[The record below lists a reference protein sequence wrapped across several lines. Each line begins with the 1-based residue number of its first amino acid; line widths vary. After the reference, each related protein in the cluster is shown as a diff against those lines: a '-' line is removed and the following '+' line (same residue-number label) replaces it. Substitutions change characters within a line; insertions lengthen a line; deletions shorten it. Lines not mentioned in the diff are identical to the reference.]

1 MAGDVQIRVN
11 VDGANDAARD
21 LSQID
26 RELASLSGSADQA
39 GKAFQ
44 GLSRFTSAAHL
55 ERFRDTFRDTG
66 VQVNNASKEI
76 DQLAS
81 RMQRVARDNAFRQL
95 AQDANLSHTQ
105 IARLRAQMGDY
116 SGALSS
122 LGAAVG
128 QHKVAILAAGAAMV
142 AFGKSCLDAQIEM
155 ERLEQSYK
163 AVFGAQASAQLKA
176 VYEQANRVGLK
187 FQETAEAAKGFF
199 AAGQGT
205 ALEKD
210 LQSIFKAVTDSG
222 AALQLSTD
230 EVNGALVA
238 LGQMMSKGKVQ
249 AEELRGQLGERL
261 PGAFQMA
268 AKAMGMTTAEL
279 DKFMADGKLTAEDLL
294 PKLAAALEEQYGEAA
309 LKAANT
315 VQGSINR
322 LETEWFRFKAR
333 VLNAGPVQLI
343 TEHIER
349 YLKVNNDA
357 ADKAKS
363 DAAIE
368 KELRAMGVKPE
379 GSRKKISQTGI
390 DVFSEVTESFYTE
403 EQLEK
408 RRQHLREAEK
418 MRQEYEKTLQE
429 ENEALAKHHE
439 LTDKLAEKSAASQE
453 AALERQKKAIRDAT
467 DKALAAAKA
476 QGSSEEALAAIRE
489 RGALAIA
496 ELGKKQANIGQS
508 ATSSGRA
515 SASAAKSAAVSQA
528 GYNGEI
534 ERTEQHIKSLQQQLN
549 LDKTETLTAAKIKAE
564 EKYQDT
570 ISKTNEEL
578 AKRLARKEISSTQA
592 DEIRKLKEQEAS
604 LQKQYDIRNATTKA
618 SQKQAQITQGQLK
631 FYKELG
637 QLSGNYGNTVELQNG
652 LIEEQAQKYRDIY
665 GISEDLVAQWEYY
678 QKLQISTD
686 PFDGALRGL
695 LRFSNE
701 YQDQGKVWED
711 LTYNFSRS
719 FVDQTGDMFDEFLE
733 TGKISLDGFKD
744 LFKSFLKQLA
754 WQAVAQP
761 IMVNIM
767 GSLMG
772 SSSGG
777 VASAAGLMGGGSN
790 DLIGT
795 TTNAFFAAGGQ
806 GGGIMDVGLGI
817 GKNYASR
824 QLFGGEGG
832 LMGGITDTINSTV
845 SSMMPSM
852 FAGSQNIATAN
863 IASNAFF
870 EAGGAS
876 AALPTT
882 TFTSAIGT
890 AGIGG
895 MVGGI
900 ASPFVNSLFGVENNQ
915 GSQVGS
921 MIGGGLGTVGGAMM
935 AAIPAMAAIPGI
947 GWIGAGV
954 AALGSIVGG
963 LIGGGLGTQPKQE
976 PKLEVD
982 LVGSLWKP
990 VSDAKDMQVFNN
1002 GGPIAAWD
1010 PNTGAYRSAVETSHG
1025 AKGAWDI
1032 TTAYGNVMQQTAEV
1046 SWGIADALGT
1056 ITDDMK
1062 TQYLKNLEELGEIN
1076 IHGIH
1081 RGEWINEANIQAF
1094 ADWYVGEA
1102 TGNMLI
1108 ALSNI
1113 DLTPLTIAADGMAA
1127 DTAEE
1132 LGTAIGNILSYVNIG
1147 QAIEDETMRDN
1158 FYDSIEDQMVNAL
1171 GKVSLAPLAIA
1182 ADGFAVDTVDEL
1194 STALKDVFTA
1204 YDMGETIQDED
1215 LKKAYQAKMQELI
1228 ESAFDGIDL
1237 SFLRVDFDQ
1246 NSFAGLQQAY
1256 AAVKA
1261 WEEVDKAI
1269 EDFLNPAS
1277 EFETQMDAIESQ
1289 FDAWI
1294 DMLKQLGW
1302 QEEAIAEVEQK
1313 RIKYIQKMQ
1322 EELERSMRQDLS
1334 LRFTALKS
1342 GSDSN
1347 VYALQSLLFQQANER
1362 EQWKSQ
1368 FGEDHDLY
1376 KAGVGIQQAEFTE
1389 TLLNQF
1395 KAMRDELLAQQKAA
1409 EQERIQDE
1417 MEALQDRI
1425 KAEQDEINARLK
1437 ALQDEINAKQ
1447 KEISEAERLADKFR
1461 RLAKN
1466 LEEYRRNL
1474 WTGENNL
1481 TGSRYNEA
1489 YSQFND
1495 LYQKAL
1501 AGDEDAFNSLT
1512 GKATE
1517 LLQLGRDQLP
1527 ERGEYND
1534 LFYDVDQKLKRAQL
1548 YAEQQVSQAEKELE
1562 VLNAQLE
1569 AMQKEQ
1575 EDLNLRLD
1583 ALQAELQAQQEIL
1596 QAQLDALNEN
1606 TEATREIPYTLEQ
1619 LNAAISYLSGALNT
1633 QVGGDSHA
1641 GGKTDWERLISEKV
1655 YQLNAGAYQG
1665 RTNWTRED
1673 FIKAATESYGSV
1685 ERWYELAGRQ
1695 EGFTLKA
1702 AQTTNDTL
1710 DRNSKTTLKTLNEH
1724 NLATNGYLNSQLTE
1738 AYSQGANLSS
1748 LLYTQEGYWPQAVSG
1763 ISGLNSGLSSVYSGV
1778 TGLNSGLSS
1787 IYSGVSGLNGG
1798 LSSIHAAIIALGE
1811 GGGGSYGGSTG
1822 SYEGSSGG
1830 SYNGSGSTSGLGSE
1844 YATVPLGQGIY
1855 GSRYKTENALLTA
1868 KARSLNQMKYEG
1880 RTDWYPSNVR
1890 QYMVKSCG
1898 SVEAWYKEYGRN
1910 EGFAEGG
1917 ITPSNRIYMVGERGP
1932 ELMMSPRQWG
1942 VLNNEATDLL
1952 FNRPEPQMPQASPEH
1967 IDMAIFHDIR
1977 AGLAEIANYVRQD
1990 VHKNDKVAALCK
2002 KMKDKLDKWDNDG
2015 LPHETSGAAA

>member
-1 MAGDVQIRVN
+1 MASDVQIRVN
-11 VDGANDAARD
+11 VDGAA
-21 LSQID
+21 
-26 RELASLSGSADQA
+26 
-39 GKAFQ
+39 
-44 GLSRFTSAAHL
+44 SAAHDL
-55 ERFRDTFRDTG
+55 SDIDVALNRLGAAADKSAAAFGTLAQSTKLGQLARIQDIFENTG
-66 VQVNNASKEI
+66 IRINAASREV
-76 DQLAS
+76 DELAS
-81 RMQRVARDNAFRQL
+81 RMQVVGRNNAFRQL
-95 AQDANLSHTQ
+95 AEEANLSHTQ
-105 IARLRAQMGDY
+105 IARLRLQMGDY

-122 LGAAVG
+122 LGQAVAN
-128 QHKVAILAAGAAMV
+128 HKVAILAAGAAMA
-142 AFGKSCLDAQIEM
+142 AFGKSCIDAQIEM

-163 AVFGAQASAQLKA
+163 AVFGSQATAQLQA
-176 VYEQANRVGLK
+176 VYEQAGRVGLK

-205 ALEKD
+205 ALEGE
-210 LQSIFKAVTDSG
+210 LQKIFRAVTDSG

-294 PKLAAALEEQYGEAA
+294 PKLAAAMEEQYGAA
-309 LKAANT
+309 AERAANT

-322 LETEWFRFKAR
+322 METEWMRFKAR
-333 VLNAGPVQLI
+333 ILDSGPVVFAVKFV
-343 TEHIER
+343 TE
-349 YLKVNNDA
+349 YLKSGNDA
-357 ADKAKS
+357 ADLAATKARHKKWLEDQGIKYDASSASENTALHYLGKGETNDYSEKWYKYAEIQERNDNYLKQYEEGLSRAEEKIVSDRREVIDAINKGDTAYKNRQKS
-363 DAAIE
+363 NTLSEHINKLEADTLKLKEKGLALTGVDAARIQENE
-368 KELRAMGVKPE
+368 KAIASARKQQEELN
-379 GSRKKISQTGI
+379 KKIEGGKKTG
-390 DVFSEVTESFYTE
+390 
-403 EQLEK
+403 
-408 RRQHLREAEK
+408 
-418 MRQEYEKTLQE
+418 
-429 ENEALAKHHE
+429 
-439 LTDKLAEKSAASQE
+439 KSA
-453 AALERQKKAIRDAT
+453 
-467 DKALAAAKA
+467 
-476 QGSSEEALAAIRE
+476 
-489 RGALAIA
+489 
-496 ELGKKQANIGQS
+496 
-508 ATSSGRA
+508 
-515 SASAAKSAAVSQA
+515 ASAAKSAAVSQA
-528 GYNGEI
+528 SYTGEI
-534 ERTEQHIKSLQQQLN
+534 ERTEQHVKSLQQQLG
-549 LDKTETLTAAKIKAE
+549 LDQTETLTAAKIRAE
-564 EKYQDT
+564 EKYQAA
-570 ISKTNEEL
+570 ISKTNEDL
-578 AKRLARKEISSTQA
+578 AKRQARGEITSTQA
-592 DEIRKLKEQEAS
+592 DEIRKLKEEEAS
-604 LQKQYDIRNATTKA
+604 LQKQYDIRQATTKA
-618 SQKQAQITQGQLK
+618 AQKQAQITQGQIK

-637 QLSGNYGNTVELQNG
+637 QLSGNYGNSVALQNS
-652 LIEEQAQKYRDIY
+652 LIEEQAKKYHDIY

-686 PFDGALRGL
+686 PFDGAYRGL
-695 LRFSNE
+695 LKFTSE
-701 YQDQGKVWED
+701 YGDQAKTWED
-711 LTYNFSRS
+711 LTYNFAKS

-733 TGKISLDGFKD
+733 TGKISLDGFRD

-754 WQAVAQP
+754 WQAIAQP
-761 IMVNIM
+761 IMVNIV
-767 GSLMG
+767 GSLLG
-772 SSSGG
+772 TGGGG
-777 VASAAGLMGGGSN
+777 VASAAGFAGAATGGGFTGPLTTEN
-790 DLIGT
+790 GT
-795 TTNAFFAAGGQ
+795 VVGQVVNGVQQMGTNY
-806 GGGIMDVGLGI
+806 V
-817 GKNYASR
+817 KN
-824 QLFGGEGG
+824 QLLGGESG
-832 LMGGITDTINSTV
+832 LMGGIADTINSTMA
-845 SSMMPSM
+845 SWFPNTFQSAAGG
-852 FAGSQNIATAN
+852 FAGPIT
-863 IASNAFF
+863 SNGVVVG
-870 EAGGAS
+870 ES
-876 AALPTT
+876 TVLP
-882 TFTSAIGT
+882 TFTSSLGT
-890 AGIGG
+890 AAMGG
-895 MVGGI
+895 MIGGI
-900 ASPFVNSLFGVENNQ
+900 ASPFVNSLFGIENNT
-915 GSQVGS
+915 GSSIGS
-921 MIGGGLGTVGGAMM
+921 MGGGLLGTIGGAM
-935 AAIPAMAAIPGI
+935 AAGSIAGPIGTIIGGAIG
-947 GWIGAGV
+947 
-954 AALGSIVGG
+954 ALGSLAGGALGG
-963 LIGGGLGTQPKQE
+963 LLGTQPKQE

-990 VSDAKDMQVFNN
+990 ISGELQDV
-1002 GGPIAAWD
+1002 GGWGDPSSTWD
-1010 PNTGAYRSAVETSHG
+1010 PVTGAFRASTQTSHG
-1025 AKGAWDI
+1025 ASGQYDMAR
-1032 TTAYGNVMQQTAEV
+1032 AYGEVMQQTAEV

-1062 TQYLKNLEELGEIN
+1062 AQYLQNLENLGEIN

-1081 RGEWINEANIQAF
+1081 RGDWINQENIQAF

-1132 LGTAIGNILSYVNIG
+1132 LGGAIGKIISYVNIG
-1147 QAIEDETMRDN
+1147 QAIEDETMRAN
-1158 FYDSIEDQMVNAL
+1158 FYDSVEDQMVNAL
-1171 GKVSLAPLAIA
+1171 GKVSLKPLAVA
-1182 ADGFAVDTVDEL
+1182 ADGLAVDTVDEL
-1194 STALKDVFTA
+1194 STALKDVFAA

-1215 LKKAYQAKMQELI
+1215 LKKAYQTKMQELI
-1228 ESAFDGIDL
+1228 EAAFADIDL
-1237 SFLRVDFDQ
+1237 SFLRVNFDPKT
-1246 NSFAGLQQAY
+1246 FAGMQQAY
-1256 AAVKA
+1256 AAVQA
-1261 WEEVDKAI
+1261 WDQVTESLENV
-1269 EDFLNPAS
+1269 LNPAS
-1277 EFETQMDAIESQ
+1277 EFETQMDAAKVQ
-1289 FDAWI
+1289 FDGWI
-1294 DMLKQLGW
+1294 DTLRQLGW
-1302 QEEAIAEVEQK
+1302 QEEAIAEIEAK
-1313 RIKYIQKMQ
+1313 RIDYMKKYQDQ
-1322 EELERSMRQDLS
+1322 LEREMRQNLA
-1334 LRFTALKS
+1334 LRLTALKS

-1362 EQWKSQ
+1362 EQWKAQ
-1368 FGEDHDLY
+1368 FGEDHELY

-1395 KAMRDELLAQQKAA
+1395 KSMRDELLAQQKAA
-1409 EQERIQDE
+1409 EEERIQDE

-1425 KAEQDEINARLK
+1425 KAQQDEINERLK
-1437 ALQDEINAKQ
+1437 ALQDEISAKQ

-1501 AGDEDAFNSLT
+1501 TGDEDAFNQLT
-1512 GKATE
+1512 GKAGE
-1517 LLQLGRDQLP
+1517 LLQLGREQLP

-1548 YAEQQVSQAEKELE
+1548 HAEQQASQAERELE
-1562 VLNAQLE
+1562 ILNAQLE

-1606 TEATREIPYTLEQ
+1606 AAATKEIPYTLEQ

-1673 FIKAATESYGSV
+1673 FIKAAKDSFGSV

-1710 DRNSKTTLKTLNEH
+1710 DRNSKTTLKTLNDH

-1738 AYSQGANLSS
+1738 VYAQGANLSS

-1787 IYSGVSGLNGG
+1787 IYSGVTGLNGG
-1798 LSSIHAAIIALGE
+1798 LSSIYNAVVALGE

-1822 SYEGSSGG
+1822 SWGGSSGG
-1830 SYNGSGSTSGLGSE
+1830 NYNGSGATSGIGSQ
-1844 YATVPLGQGIY
+1844 YDTVPLGQGIY

-1868 KARSLNQMKYEG
+1868 KARSLNQMKFEG

-1890 QYMVKSCG
+1890 QCMIKDWG
-1898 SVEAWYKEYGRN
+1898 SVSAWYQGAGRA

-1917 ITPSNRIYMVGERGP
+1917 VTPSNRIYMVGEEGP

-1952 FNRPEPQMPQASPEH
+1952 FNRPEPQMPAPERL
-1967 IDMAIFHDIR
+1967 DMALLHDIR
-1977 AGLAEIANYVRQD
+1977 AGLAEIAGYARQG
-1990 VHKNDKVAALCK
+1990 VIKTDKLAYACQ

-2015 LPHETSGAAA
+2015 LPHETSEVAA